1 MFEVRQSYTVGSGS
15 DILLKSVQMQC
26 GELMYRKVTIMTH
39 GTDSVD
45 NKPKKPEKETI
56 HSGHFMVSEFE
67 LEAQDDDDLVAVP
80 VPEEESRPLSSTVG
94 VTLQISRLNTKEGA
108 AQLSIDS
115 SLSKLFKCMSLAYR

>member
-1 MFEVRQSYTVGSGS
+1 
-15 DILLKSVQMQC
+15 
-26 GELMYRKVTIMTH
+26 MTQ

-80 VPEEESRPLSSTVG
+80 VPEEEGRPSLPNTVD
-94 VTLQISRLNTKEGA
+94 VTVQISRLNTREIS
-108 AQLSIDS
+108 AQHISIDS
-115 SLSKLFKCMSLAYR
+115 SLSKLFQCMSLAYRWANM

>member
-1 MFEVRQSYTVGSGS
+1 
-15 DILLKSVQMQC
+15 MQC
-26 GELMYRKVTIMTH
+26 GELMYRKVTIMTQ

-80 VPEEESRPLSSTVG
+80 VPEEEGRPLLSTVG
-94 VTLQISRLNTKEGA
+94 VTLQISRLNTKEGP

>member
-1 MFEVRQSYTVGSGS
+1 
-15 DILLKSVQMQC
+15 MQC
-26 GELMYRKVTIMTH
+26 GELMYRKVTIMTQ

-45 NKPKKPEKETI
+45 KKPKKPEKETI

-80 VPEEESRPLSSTVG
+80 VPEEEGRPLSNTLG
-94 VTLQISRLNTKEGA
+94 VTVHISRLNTKDGTA
-108 AQLSIDS
+108 LSIDS

>member
-1 MFEVRQSYTVGSGS
+1 MRVS

-26 GELMYRKVTIMTH
+26 GELMYRKVTIMTQ

-80 VPEEESRPLSSTVG
+80 VPEEEGRLSLPNNVG
-94 VTLQISRLNTKEGA
+94 VTIQISRLNTKEGA
-108 AQLSIDS
+108 AQQLSIDS
-115 SLSKLFKCMSLAYR
+115 SLSKLFQCMSLAYR